1 MKMKSLILVCV
12 IAVAQ
17 AAPGTYLVET
27 ADDKGVE
34 VKDQEPNENLR
45 FNKFLEKK
53 FT

>member
-12 IAVAQ
+12 MAVAQ

-27 ADDKGVE
+27 ADDKG
-34 VKDQEPNENLR
+34 QEPNENLR
-45 FNKFLEKK
+45 FNKFLEKN

>member
-12 IAVAQ
+12 MAVAQ

-34 VKDQEPNENLR
+34 VNEPNENLR
-45 FNKFLEKK
+45 FNKFLEKN